1 MLINEQKLNHKIE
14 LSALSFIVK
23 NNNTLIMT

>member
-23 NNNTLIMT
+23 NNNTLMT